1 MTRLK
6 ADITALRVDFDV
18 DVFKSDTGVYVLAQ
32 DRPHQGE
39 FLNFVSPAHSSKG
52 ALLGYCQTNFDDVL
66 KYLYPDRP
74 VEWSVQQQR
83 LSRLELGKCPL
94 HGEAMVHVDYVDA
107 DKTVYLAEC
116 VDPGCQVKA
125 STVCGA
131 GTQLTL
137 TAPFQHLTE
146 P

>member
-1 MTRLK
+1 MKQLK

-39 FLNFVSPAHSSKG
+39 FLNFVSPAHSTKG

-66 KYLYPDRP
+66 QFLYPDRP

-83 LSRLELGKCPL
+83 LSGVMPR
-94 HGEAMVHVDYVDA
+94 
-107 DKTVYLAEC
+107 
-116 VDPGCQVKA
+116 
-125 STVCGA
+125 
-131 GTQLTL
+131 
-137 TAPFQHLTE
+137 
-146 P
+146 